1 MKILICSIMPQGAY
15 SGGRY
20 HAWMMAQ
27 AFAALGHQV
36 TFWTNNTPIFIDDF
50 EDFDFGDRFVL
61 RLTRDFSDTPD
72 GPWDFVWIIPHKHPP
87 VKVFRRALDISVANK
102 AKLGML
108 SFETPNWIAKTAEHG
123 TPHGAQSQASSPRC
137 VQAQSTTRISER
149 AFGYIGSH

>member
-123 TPHGAQSQASSPRC
+123 TNQKP
-137 VQAQSTTRISER
+137 
-149 AFGYIGSH
+149 